1 MAEPAIT
8 LVTQVGL
15 CALYG
20 YIRVKCSKDEQQQ
33 RKKIICEKVRIF
45 QNELDTFDHSKI
57 GNLINIV
64 EMEIKI
70 MPEISNLTFAE
81 RLELKQFCDILL
93 WTDKET
99 LEAAGI
105 IINDKKYAKI
115 SNIYE
120 YCCKIISRFK
130 KE

>member
-1 MAEPAIT
+1 MTDPGIT
-8 LVTQVGL
+8 LVTYIGI

-45 QNELDTFDHSKI
+45 QNKLDKFDHSKI

-70 MPEISNLTFAE
+70 MPEISNLTLAE
-81 RLELKQFCDILL
+81 KWELIDFCDILL
-93 WTDKET
+93 WTNKET

-105 IINDKKYAKI
+105 IIDDNKYAKI
-115 SNIYE
+115 SNIYK
-120 YCCKIISRFK
+120 YCRRIIRFK